1 MKDWQETSTGFI
13 RNRPDGTLDR
23 HPHKYVAHERFV
35 FRATYDAAGQC
46 MRVEHYPQK
55 AYLLYDQDGEIKA
68 VNVGFNLHAE
78 LNGTH
83 PFGEIPDGHA
93 VAEIAGT
100 LPCPHCGGVENPP
113 MAELLPPDFEQNI
126 DTDIVYVDESGDEI
140 RREPLTTRRIA
151 YRWHNG
157 ALARKDRA
165 ELEAP
170 VVRSARAKR
179 NSTKE

>member
-13 RNRPDGTLDR
+13 RERPDGTLDR

-46 MRVEHYPQK
+46 VRVEHYPQK
-55 AYLLYDQDGEIKA
+55 AYLLYDQDGEIKS

-100 LPCPHCGGVENPP
+100 RPCPHCGGLENPA
-113 MAELLPPDFEQNI
+113 MGELLPSDFEQNI
-126 DTDIVYVDESGDEI
+126 ETDIVDVDETGAEV
-140 RREPLTTRRIA
+140 RREPIVVRRIA
-151 YRWHNG
+151 YRWDDG
-157 ALARKDRA
+157 AMARKTRA

-170 VVRSARAKR
+170 VIRFKKVNK
-179 NSTKE
+179 